1 METILQD
8 VRYAARTLARSRA
21 YTAVAVLTLA
31 LGIGANTAIFSV
43 IHGVLLKDLP
53 FANGDRVV
61 RLEQPVALGQIEDAG
76 FSVQEVS
83 DLRAKTRSLD
93 AVVEYHSM
101 SFNLLRRGEPQRV
114 QTGVVSA
121 NYFDALGVRPLFG
134 RTFRPGEDQ
143 PGATPVVVLSYR
155 FWRERLG
162 GDTTIIGKTVEM
174 TDRLHT
180 VIGILPPLPAF
191 PNENDVFMPVSS
203 CPFRTS
209 EIWLTRRNVRALT
222 VFAVARQGI
231 TLDGIRSDLEGIATQ
246 MHAEHAESYPGAR
259 GFGLGAESLLEEL
272 SGPARET
279 LVLLLAT
286 SAFVLLIACANVAN
300 LTLVRLVHRRAEL
313 VVRAALGAGSGRLAR
328 QLLTESVLV
337 ATAGAALGVALAAAL
352 LRVLVPYAARF
363 TPRAFEIGLDA
374 PVLLFTLAVSVVVG
388 LVAGTLPLVAVT
400 RDLASGLRARG
411 DGGRARSGRG
421 RAERLLVVAQVA
433 VSVVLLAAAGLAVRS
448 MIELN
453 RIDAGYKPEQVL
465 SMRVTPSRE
474 RYGRAEDRL
483 AVTNRILGAIREQPG
498 VTSVALAAAVP
509 LGADGRMS
517 HGMLIQGRAVGPND
531 VPPQAEM
538 QIVTGEYF
546 RTIGVPILEGRTFD
560 DHDRIGVEEVA
571 VISRSLAERY
581 WRNADPIGAR
591 ISPDGGDTWLRVVGI
606 AGDVRDH
613 ALDQAPID
621 VFYVSFTQT
630 PFAGNLLVRSSAD
643 PGALA
648 KRATAAVH
656 AIDPDMPVDAVR
668 TLLAIKL
675 DSLAPRRL
683 TASLLTLFGLLAL
696 LIAAAGIGG
705 VLAFSVSQ
713 RTREIGVR
721 LALGAQR
728 SEVLTLV
735 LRQGGAMVGAGLVLG
750 TIGAIWLARF
760 MQGLVFGIGP
770 RDPVTLA
777 GVCLTLAAVGV
788 VASLGPARRATAVD
802 PVIALRN
809 G

>member
-8 VRYAARTLARSRA
+8 VRYAARTLARSRG

-61 RLEQPVALGQIEDAG
+61 RLRQPVALGQIDDAG

-180 VIGILPPLPAF
+180 VIGVLPPLPAF

-222 VFAVARQGI
+222 VFAVARPGI
-231 TLDGIRSDLEGIATQ
+231 TLDGVRSDLKSIAMQ
-246 MHAEHAESYPGAR
+246 MHAEHAESYPSAR

-272 SGPARET
+272 SGPARQT

-337 ATAGAALGVALAAAL
+337 ATAGAVVGVALAAAL

-374 PVLLFTLAVSVVVG
+374 PVLLFTLVVSVAVG
-388 LVAGTLPLVAVT
+388 LVSGTLPLVAVT

-411 DGGRARSGRG
+411 DGGRARGGQG

-483 AVTNRILGAIREQPG
+483 AVSNRILGTIREQPG

-560 DHDRIGVEEVA
+560 DHDRIGVEEVV

-613 ALDQAPID
+613 ALDQDPID

-630 PFAGNLLVRSSAD
+630 PFAGNVLVRSTAD
-643 PGALA
+643 PGVLA

-750 TIGAIWLARF
+750 TIGATWLARF

-788 VASLGPARRATAVD
+788 IASLGPARRATAVD